1 MNKFEQMD
9 NYREIFLIQQ
19 IYTTIFSLTNK
30 MQVHEAKYFDK
41 LSSRQLMAIIAI
53 YHLPEGKATLNN
65 IAKKLGT
72 TKQSV
77 KQIITILENK
87 GYVITMP
94 SKSDKRAVNVSV
106 TDAGKKAT
114 IESGRESAY
123 FFGEISK
130 SLTKEEMEILWM
142 LLKKMYRFD
151 GEEMDGFEENANANA
166 GIDGE
171 ELEKESE
178 RLLKEFGRIRNG
190 GSKNE

>member
-1 MNKFEQMD
+1 MSKYEKMD

-19 IYTTIFSLTNK
+19 IYSTIFSITNK
-30 MQVHEAKYFDK
+30 MQVYETKYFDK
-41 LSSRQLMAIIAI
+41 LSSRQIMAIIAI

-87 GYVITMP
+87 GYVIMMP

-106 TDAGKKAT
+106 TEAGRKAT
-114 IESGRESAY
+114 IEGGKKSVY
-123 FFGEISK
+123 FFAEISK
-130 SLTKEEMEILWM
+130 TLTKEEMEILWM

-151 GEEMDGFEENANANA
+151 GEEMDGFEEDVNVRS
-166 GIDGE
+166 GLDKK
-171 ELEKESE
+171 ELEIENEK
-178 RLLKEFGRIRNG
+178 LLKEFERIRNG
-190 GSKNE
+190 GNKSE

>member
-1 MNKFEQMD
+1 MSKFEQMD

-106 TDAGKKAT
+106 TEAGREAT
-114 IESGRESAY
+114 IESGKESTY
-123 FFGEISK
+123 FFAEISK
-130 SLTKEEMEILWM
+130 ALTKEEMEILWM

-151 GEEMDGFEENANANA
+151 GEEMDGFEEDVNEKVEINV
-166 GIDGE
+166 E
-171 ELEKESE
+171 ELERENEK
-178 RLLKEFGRIRNG
+178 LLKEFGRIRNG
-190 GSKNE
+190 GKKNE

>member
-1 MNKFEQMD
+1 MMKFEKMD
-9 NYREIFLIQQ
+9 NYREMFLIQQ

-30 MQVHEAKYFDK
+30 MQVREAKYFDK
-41 LSSRQLMAIIAI
+41 LSSRQIMAIIAI
-53 YHLPEGKATLNN
+53 YHLPDGKATLNN

-87 GYVITMP
+87 GYVLTMP
-94 SKSDKRAVNVSV
+94 SKSDKRAINVSV
-106 TDAGKKAT
+106 TEAGKKAT
-114 IESGRESAY
+114 IESGKESTY
-123 FFGEISK
+123 FFAEISK

-151 GEEMDGFEENANANA
+151 GEEMDGFEENANINA

-171 ELEKESE
+171 ELDRESE
-178 RLLKEFGRIRNG
+178 KLLKEFGRIRDG
-190 GSKNE
+190 GKKNE

>member
-1 MNKFEQMD
+1 MSKFEEMD
-9 NYREIFLIQQ
+9 NYREAYLIQQ

-41 LSSRQLMAIIAI
+41 MSSRQLMAIIAI

-106 TDAGKKAT
+106 TEAGREAT
-114 IESGRESAY
+114 MESGKESIY
-123 FFGEISK
+123 FFGELSK

-151 GEEMDGFEENANANA
+151 GEEMDGFEEDANVNA
-166 GIDGE
+166 GIEGE
-171 ELEKESE
+171 ELERENEK
-178 RLLKEFGRIRNG
+178 LLKEFGRIRNG

>member
-1 MNKFEQMD
+1 MSKFEEMD

-41 LSSRQLMAIIAI
+41 LSSRQLMAIMAI

-94 SKSDKRAVNVSV
+94 SESDKRAVNVSV
-106 TDAGKKAT
+106 TEAGREAT
-114 IESGRESAY
+114 IESGKKSTY
-123 FFGEISK
+123 FFAELSK
-130 SLTKEEMEILWM
+130 SLTREEMEILWM

-151 GEEMDGFEENANANA
+151 GEEMDGFEENANANI
-166 GIDGE
+166 GIE
-171 ELEKESE
+171 EKKLEKENE
-178 RLLKEFGRIRNG
+178 KLLKEFGRIRNG
-190 GSKNE
+190 GNKNE

>member
-1 MNKFEQMD
+1 MSKFEEMD
-9 NYREIFLIQQ
+9 NYREAFLIQQ

-106 TDAGKKAT
+106 TEEGKKAT
-114 IESGRESAY
+114 MESGKESVY
-123 FFGEISK
+123 FFGELSK

-151 GEEMDGFEENANANA
+151 GEEMDGFEEDANVNA

-171 ELEKESE
+171 ELERENEK
-178 RLLKEFGRIRNG
+178 LLKEFGRIRNG

>member
-1 MNKFEQMD
+1 MSKFEEMD

-106 TDAGKKAT
+106 TEEGKKAT
-114 IESGRESAY
+114 MESGKESVY
-123 FFGEISK
+123 FFGELSK
-130 SLTKEEMEILWM
+130 SLTKEEMEILWI

-151 GEEMDGFEENANANA
+151 GEEMDGFEEEANANA

-171 ELEKESE
+171 ELERENEK
-178 RLLKEFGRIRNG
+178 LLKEFARIRNG
-190 GSKNE
+190 GKKNE